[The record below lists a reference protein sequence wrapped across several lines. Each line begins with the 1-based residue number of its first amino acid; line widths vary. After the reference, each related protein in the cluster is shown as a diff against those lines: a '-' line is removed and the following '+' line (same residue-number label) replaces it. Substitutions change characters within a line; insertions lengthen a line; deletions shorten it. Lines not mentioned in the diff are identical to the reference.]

1 MTTLLN
7 VYCLGCKTRHAQVEM
22 NEVIEMQVRG
32 STRFQG
38 KGICENGKTWCKIL
52 KMSEIPEKSLNI
64 PVLIVTPDEGD
75 INSMSVFEKG
85 AAIGQVEEPVIE
97 EPVIEEPVIEEP
109 VIEEPVIE
117 EPVIE
122 EPVIEEPVIEEPVI
136 EEPVIEEPVIEE
148 PVIEEPVIEELVHIP
163 TLPTEVVGEDHSLEE
178 SKGGDDEDIS
188 GGQEPSKVPI
198 VDSELSERNIVRP
211 SHISRNLS
219 RRKYRPQPDSRRRN
233 ISPRQIKRPEEPK
246 VVVPQP
252 SAAAE
257 IDRAKKVGDFMGR
270 SMFNAVGDEYT
281 KYLKA
286 NWERTKIHPEHFEY
300 FEAAYL
306 AGGAIQTAEKKAP
319 ESQMDAKTIAGIAGV
334 GILAAW
340 FASQLNGSDS
350 P

>member
-85 AAIGQVEEPVIE
+85 AAIGQV
-97 EPVIEEPVIEEP
+97 
-109 VIEEPVIE
+109 
-117 EPVIE
+117 E

>member
-75 INSMSVFEKG
+75 ITSMSVFEKG

-109 VIEEPVIE
+109 V
-117 EPVIE
+117 
-122 EPVIEEPVIEEPVI
+122 
-136 EEPVIEEPVIEE
+136 
-148 PVIEEPVIEELVHIP
+148 HIP
-163 TLPTEVVGEDHSLEE
+163 TLPTEVVGEDHSLVE
-178 SKGGDDEDIS
+178 SKGEDDEDIS

-211 SHISRNLS
+211 SHLSRNLS

>member
-85 AAIGQVEEPVIE
+85 AAIGQV
-97 EPVIEEPVIEEP
+97 
-109 VIEEPVIE
+109 
-117 EPVIE
+117 
-122 EPVIEEPVIEEPVI
+122 EEPVIEEPVI

>member
-85 AAIGQVEEPVIE
+85 AAIGQV
-97 EPVIEEPVIEEP
+97 
-109 VIEEPVIE
+109 
-117 EPVIE
+117 
-122 EPVIEEPVIEEPVI
+122 
-136 EEPVIEEPVIEE
+136 EEPVIEE

>member
-85 AAIGQVEEPVIE
+85 AAIGQV
-97 EPVIEEPVIEEP
+97 
-109 VIEEPVIE
+109 
-117 EPVIE
+117 
-122 EPVIEEPVIEEPVI
+122 
-136 EEPVIEEPVIEE
+136 EE

>member
-1 MTTLLN
+1 M
-7 VYCLGCKTRHAQVEM
+7 
-22 NEVIEMQVRG
+22 
-32 STRFQG
+32 
-38 KGICENGKTWCKIL
+38 
-52 KMSEIPEKSLNI
+52 
-64 PVLIVTPDEGD
+64 
-75 INSMSVFEKG
+75 
-85 AAIGQVEEPVIE
+85 
-97 EPVIEEPVIEEP
+97 
-109 VIEEPVIE
+109 
-117 EPVIE
+117 
-122 EPVIEEPVIEEPVI
+122 
-136 EEPVIEEPVIEE
+136 
-148 PVIEEPVIEELVHIP
+148 HIP